1 MGTLEGVSGCFQSFI
16 ISAKALNPEF
26 WVAVGKERMAYPTD
40 HIHRKAVLNKSSNF
54 QNLKIMNTPPT
65 PLHTH
70 TYTQPKTLA
79 LVQVRVPQLQPSCH
93 KHWYLDIKGKAAC

>member
-54 QNLKIMNTPPT
+54 QNLKIMNTPPHPPT
-65 PLHTH
+65 HTH
-70 TYTQPKTLA
+70 IHTTQNPCVGASTCASTPAILPQA
-79 LVQVRVPQLQPSCH
+79 LVPGH
-93 KHWYLDIKGKAAC
+93 